1 MTVTTAFDDEMFS
14 NMEDTVSPSDSGGTE
29 GNGTATLAQFISQ
42 PSQPESHYGTN
53 DDDDLLSLDGNP
65 PSVEDSGHGRR
76 CTRSNSSGSLESR
89 SSKSTK
95 LSKKAVQPSLN
106 PNQDDEGTT
115 PANYTSKKSSAS
127 SKVTHKKISKK
138 DFVSS
143 NRNQPPRGSEDDTK
157 TPTSLSRPS
166 DLYRI
171 PIPFS
176 QDTLEL
182 VDSMN
187 PVDWSDAFSSPFH
200 RSLDKLSNSW
210 SEFFDKFD
218 TVSCAEKLQRFISC
232 DLGSNTPLA
241 FLGVDRRG
249 KIRILHNLLVAPN
262 TGNFV
267 NPDPIFFG
275 LSHCKFNSPP
285 IWLDPE
291 DVDALLLSVEYPDVP
306 SAHEIMKFCCI
317 DKNAPSSSKKS
328 RAADTLPS
336 FHFDTLRFGSLKKP
350 TADLDEAAT
359 TFSLKGLFPLH
370 PALSG
375 LLLSHFDAQELNSSK
390 LSAPFLASFIFK
402 FLNDRWTM
410 STPQELQAKCTSV
423 PMYHDLFKS
432 SLPLF
437 RFLWFAHH
445 KRSCVEPI
453 AIEVPPNSSEAT
465 TAFESYKFQLFPFL
479 KTEPT
484 SSSPQGI
491 LPPPVLDAPVA
502 PPHGHPPTFEN
513 FRVNEHSAASLPISA
528 DTIYMTEKLTDKL
541 SDAIAKHTSKMTRE
555 KEDEKKEIFKHTT
568 HLRNAIVFGQVG
580 PSSLELPSS
589 PSEIATE
596 LFHQKSTHTL
606 YSTIHARVFRK
617 SDNACYILFGQCG
630 VLQKFGLRWR
640 GNDHPSGFSPFSFD
654 PYCCSGPDSHLAL
667 DHDIQ
672 HAIYESSLRSDNG
685 LSTKDMRDIFV
696 NEKLF
701 CPLTCDEYQ
710 TQLRSFYLFACA
722 IWNNECFVALQ
733 LHKMVEHILSNR
745 YIYRSSQAVDPTF
758 LCRVL
763 FSIDFAIQRFIDS
776 YLEDAKC
783 VEDIRCDRLEFHIN
797 KLCDKIESK
806 EDICKMLP
814 KFIESAIRAKAKTQ
828 HDFLKNSSASS
839 STSTNPKKR
848 KAPVE
853 PDPSPPTVV
862 RFDSPADWCIP
873 ADLQYSRVFPRSV
886 LAKIPHM
893 TADGVDRP
901 FCNKLFTLKYCK
913 NGNQCHFSHADP
925 REHGKG
931 PAMSS
936 FYKKAFNDA
945 RNNS

>member
-14 NMEDTVSPSDSGGTE
+14 NMEDTASPSDSGGTE

-42 PSQPESHYGTN
+42 PSQPKSHYGTN

-76 CTRSNSSGSLESR
+76 RTRSNSSGSHQSR

-95 LSKKAVQPSLN
+95 LSKKAVKPSPN
-106 PNQDDEGTT
+106 PDQDDEGTT
-115 PANYTSKKSSAS
+115 PANYTSKKSSKS
-127 SKVTHKKISKK
+127 SSALTQKKISKK
-138 DFVSS
+138 DLVSS
-143 NRNQPPRGSEDDTK
+143 PNRQHPQRGSDDNAK
-157 TPTSLSRPS
+157 TPTSPSRPS
-166 DLYRI
+166 DLFRL
-171 PIPFS
+171 PIPLS
-176 QDTLEL
+176 QEHLDKI
-182 VDSMN
+182 DSMV
-187 PVDWSDAFSSPFH
+187 PVDWSDAFVSPFH
-200 RSLDKLSNSW
+200 RSLDKFPNSW
-210 SEFFDKFD
+210 TEFCEKFD
-218 TVSCAEKLQRFISC
+218 TVSSAEKLQRFLTC
-232 DLGSNTPLA
+232 NLGSTPLA

-249 KIRILHNLLVAPN
+249 KICIIHNLIVAPN

-267 NPDPIFFG
+267 NPDPIFLG
-275 LSHCKFNSPP
+275 LSQHDFGSPP
-285 IWLDPE
+285 IWIDPE
-291 DVDALLLSVEYPDVP
+291 DVDTLLLTVEYSDVP
-306 SAHEIMKFCCI
+306 TAHEIFKFCCI
-317 DKNAPSSSKKS
+317 DENALSASKS
-328 RAADTLPS
+328 RAKNVLPS
-336 FHFDTLRFGSLKKP
+336 FKLDLLRFGNLKKP
-350 TADLDEAAT
+350 TMDKDEAAT

-370 PALSG
+370 PSISG
-375 LLLSHFDAQELNSSK
+375 LLLDHFGSQDFSS
-390 LSAPFLASFIFK
+390 LRCTAPFLASLIFK
-402 FLNDRWTM
+402 FLNERWM
-410 STPQELQAKCTSV
+410 ISTPQELQMKCTSF
-423 PMYHDLFKS
+423 PMYHELIKCS
-432 SLPLF
+432 HELF

-445 KRSCVEPI
+445 MHSRTEPI
-453 AIEVPPNSSEAT
+453 AIEIPPNCTEALT
-465 TAFESYKFQLFPFL
+465 TFEAYTTKLFPSL
-479 KTEPT
+479 KASIPN
-484 SSSPQGI
+484 SPSQDP
-491 LPPPVLDAPVA
+491 LPPTNPNVPVA
-502 PPHGHPPTFEN
+502 PPVGPPPN
-513 FRVNEHSAASLPISA
+513 FSPFQQQNSSNGVSA
-528 DTIYMTEKLTDKL
+528 DTIYMTEKLSENF
-541 SDAIAKHTSKMTRE
+541 SDAIVKHTSKITRE

-580 PSSLELPSS
+580 PSTAELPSS

-654 PYCCSGPDSHLAL
+654 PYCYSGPDSHLAL

-733 LHKMVEHILSNR
+733 LHKMVEHLLSNR

-763 FSIDFAIQRFIDS
+763 FSIDFAIQRFIDT

-783 VEDIRCDRLEFHIN
+783 VEDIRSDCLDFHIN

-814 KFIESAIRAKAKTQ
+814 KFIESAIRAKARGQNEPHKNPST
-828 HDFLKNSSASS
+828 NSSS
-839 STSTNPKKR
+839 NPHKR
-848 KAPVE
+848 KASV
-853 PDPSPPTVV
+853 DPSSPALTIV
-862 RFDSPADWCIP
+862 RFDSPSDWCIP
-873 ADLQYSRVFPRSV
+873 TELQYSRVFSRSV
-886 LAKIPHM
+886 LEKIPHM
-893 TADGVDRP
+893 TAEGVDRP
-901 FCNKLFTLKYCK
+901 FCNKLFTLKYCR
-913 NGNQCHFSHADP
+913 NGNQCPLSHADP

-931 PAMSS
+931 AAMSS
-936 FYKKAFNDA
+936 FYKKAFADA
-945 RNNS
+945 KKSNT

>member
-166 DLYRI
+166 DLYRV

-200 RSLDKLSNSW
+200 RSLDKSSNSW

-445 KRSCVEPI
+445 KRSYVEPI

-513 FRVNEHSAASLPISA
+513 FRVNEHSAASHPISA

-848 KAPVE
+848 KASVE